1 MHKHIFIIS
10 ALAICLLSCSSPEQ
24 DDLLIPEPQQ
34 GSISFGGNSGSWQ
47 DAPTSRAGETGL
59 ETIAKSF
66 RVWGYKNTGG
76 NHTDGF
82 TEPQKVMDGYI
93 VNWNQPAAGGTGSW
107 EYSGIKNP
115 NLNNATQTVKYWDY
129 SATCYRYFA
138 LSPEDAKVTTTLLQ
152 EGGNSTNQAGTT
164 SEEGSSNQT
173 DKASKVSFQIP
184 FEYKE
189 DATSSSTPYIS
200 DLWLSDNQNFE
211 NRKYGECVKLTFAP
225 IITKVRFKFNYMADT
240 QVSITNISF
249 RNINDAASPTSGNI
263 IITYPI
269 TGMDT
274 QASYIWE
281 TTGTGTDPIN
291 FTIPYEED
299 GDQNHQTDTRKK
311 WYFVPPLGDSKTTQ
325 QSAYIITA
333 DINGKK
339 ATATVPAEFMQWKA
353 GYQYTYIFK
362 ITEAG
367 TNIAFTNMQVE
378 KWVETPV
385 KNNGGTEGW

>member
-1 MHKHIFIIS
+1 MKLYRILTIPFL
-10 ALAICLLSCSSPEQ
+10 ALCLFSCAGSGQEEPDVPTQPE
-24 DDLLIPEPQQ
+24 EPK
-34 GSISFGGNSGSWQ
+34 GVSISFGGNSGTWQ
-47 DAPTSRAGETGL
+47 DAPTTRANKETGL
-59 ETIAKSF
+59 ETIAKTF
-66 RVWGYKNTGG
+66 KVWGYKTTGGNNTGG
-76 NHTDGF
+76 FTDS
-82 TEPQKVMDGYI
+82 QNVMDGYT
-93 VNWNQPAAGGTGSW
+93 VNWTQQTANTTSSNTADW
-107 EYSGIKNP
+107 EYVGIAN
-115 NLNNATQTVKYWDY
+115 QTIKYWDY
-129 SATCYRYFA
+129 SATSYRFFA
-138 LSPEDAKVTTTLLQ
+138 YSIPTAA
-152 EGGNSTNQAGTT
+152 GNSTAPYFSGPLTT
-164 SEEGSSNQT
+164 EGSTNLH
-173 DKASKVSFQIP
+173 ASFSIP
-184 FEYKE
+184 FNYDK
-189 DATSSSTPYIS
+189 DATNVYTPYIS
-200 DLWLSDNQNFE
+200 DLWLSDNQNFG

-225 IITKVRFKFNYMADT
+225 IITKVRFKFNYQAES

-249 RNINDAASPTSGNI
+249 RNVNDAPSPTSGNI

-281 TTGTGTDPIN
+281 TTGTETEPIN
-291 FTIPYEED
+291 FTIPYEEE
-299 GDQNHQTDTRKK
+299 GDLNHQTTTRKK

-378 KWVETPV
+378 KWVETPI
-385 KNNGGTEGW
+385 KNNGGTEDW

>member
-1 MHKHIFIIS
+1 MKLYRILTIPFL
-10 ALAICLLSCSSPEQ
+10 ALCLFSCAGSGQEEPDVPTQPE
-24 DDLLIPEPQQ
+24 EPK
-34 GSISFGGNSGSWQ
+34 GVSISFGGNSGTWQ
-47 DAPTSRAGETGL
+47 DAPTTRANKETGL
-59 ETIAKSF
+59 ETIAKTF
-66 RVWGYKNTGG
+66 KVWGYKTTGGNNTGG
-76 NHTDGF
+76 FTDS
-82 TEPQKVMDGYI
+82 QNVMDGYT
-93 VNWNQPAAGGTGSW
+93 VNWTQQTANTTSSNTADW
-107 EYSGIKNP
+107 EYVGIAN
-115 NLNNATQTVKYWDY
+115 QTIKYWDY
-129 SATCYRYFA
+129 SATSYRFFA
-138 LSPEDAKVTTTLLQ
+138 YSIPTAA
-152 EGGNSTNQAGTT
+152 GNSTAPYFSGPLTT
-164 SEEGSSNQT
+164 EGSTNLH
-173 DKASKVSFQIP
+173 ASFSIP
-184 FEYKE
+184 FNYDK
-189 DATSSSTPYIS
+189 DATNVSTPYIS
-200 DLWLSDNQNFE
+200 DLWLSDNQNFG

-225 IITKVRFKFNYMADT
+225 IITKVRFKFNYQAES

-249 RNINDAASPTSGNI
+249 RNVNDVPSPTSGNI

-281 TTGTGTDPIN
+281 ATGTETETIN
-291 FTIPYEED
+291 FTIPYEEE
-299 GDQNHQTDTRKK
+299 GDSNHQTTTRKK

-378 KWVETPV
+378 KWVETPI
-385 KNNGGTEGW
+385 KNNGGTEDW

>member
-1 MHKHIFIIS
+1 MKIYRILTIPLM
-10 ALAICLLSCSSPEQ
+10 ALCLYSCAGSGQEEPDVPTQPE
-24 DDLLIPEPQQ
+24 EPK
-34 GSISFGGNSGSWQ
+34 GVSISFGGNSGTWQ
-47 DAPTSRAGETGL
+47 DAPTTRANKETGL

-66 RVWGYKNTGG
+66 KVWGYKTIEGNNTGG
-76 NHTDGF
+76 FYHYQN
-82 TEPQKVMDGYI
+82 VMDGYL
-93 VNWNQPAAGGTGSW
+93 VKWTQQTTTTTSSNTADW
-107 EYSGIKNP
+107 EYVGIHNDK
-115 NLNNATQTVKYWDY
+115 LNTNQTIKYWDY
-129 SATCYRYFA
+129 SATSYRFFSY
-138 LSPEDAKVTTTLLQ
+138 SIPTTAA
-152 EGGNSTNQAGTT
+152 GNSTAPSFSGPLTT
-164 SEEGSSNQT
+164 EGSTNLH
-173 DKASKVSFQIP
+173 ASFSIP
-184 FEYKE
+184 FNYDK
-189 DATSSSTPYIS
+189 DATNVSTPYIS
-200 DLWLSDNQNFE
+200 DLWLSDNQNFG
-211 NRKYGECVKLTFAP
+211 NRKYGACVKLTFAP
-225 IITKVRFKFNYMADT
+225 IITKVRFKFNYQAES

-249 RNINDAASPTSGNI
+249 RNINDVPSPTSGNI

-281 TTGTGTDPIN
+281 TTGTETETIN

-299 GDQNHQTDTRKK
+299 SDLNHQTTTRKK

-378 KWVETPV
+378 KWVETPI
-385 KNNGGTEGW
+385 KNNGGTEDW

>member
-24 DDLLIPEPQQ
+24 DDLLIPEPLK
-34 GSISFGGNSGSWQ
+34 GSISFGGNSGTWQ
-47 DAPTSRAGETGL
+47 DAPTTRANEETGL
-59 ETIAKSF
+59 ETISKTF
-66 RVWGYKNTGG
+66 KVWGYKTTGG
-76 NHTDGF
+76 NYTSGF
-82 TEPQKVMDGYI
+82 DQSQNVMDGYT
-93 VNWNQPAAGGTGSW
+93 VNWTQQTANTTSSNTADW
-107 EYSGIKNP
+107 EYVGIAN
-115 NLNNATQTVKYWDY
+115 QTIKYWDY
-129 SATCYRYFA
+129 SATSYRFFA
-138 LSPEDAKVTTTLLQ
+138 YSIPTTAA
-152 EGGNSTNQAGTT
+152 GNSTAPSFSGPLTT
-164 SEEGSSNQT
+164 EGSTNLH
-173 DKASKVSFQIP
+173 ASFSIP
-184 FEYKE
+184 FNYDK
-189 DATSSSTPYIS
+189 DATNVSTPYIS

-211 NRKYGECVKLTFAP
+211 NRKYGSCVKLTFAP
-225 IITKVRFKFNYMADT
+225 IITKVRFKFNYQAES

-249 RNINDAASPTSGNI
+249 RNVNDVPSPTSGNI

-281 TTGTGTDPIN
+281 ATGTETEPIN
-291 FTIPYEED
+291 FTIPYEEE
-299 GDQNHQTDTRKK
+299 GDLNHQTTTRKK

-367 TNIAFTNMQVE
+367 TNIAFTNMEVE
-378 KWVETPV
+378 KWVETPI
-385 KNNGGTEGW
+385 KNNGGTEDW